1 MLFPKYALEDLSIGN
16 GFIIGKDNI
25 EEFPLIML
33 VCIKMLRI
41 DL

>member
-1 MLFPKYALEDLSIGN
+1 MLFPKYGLEDLTIGS
-16 GFIIGKDNI
+16 GSIIGKGNI
-25 EEFPLIML
+25 EEFLIML